1 MQDNPY
7 EDIINMP
14 HHVSRKRPQMS
25 LRNRAAQF
33 APFAAL
39 AGYGDAVA
47 ETARA
52 TDERRD
58 LMEDETNEL
67 NLRLQTI
74 AATLNE
80 HPLVTIEYFIPDAR
94 KEGGQYCRVCGRV
107 VGLSSDTRS
116 LCLANAPPIPL
127 DAIVSITLQ

>member
-39 AGYGDAVA
+39 SGYGEAVA
-47 ETARA
+47 ETART
-52 TDERRD
+52 TDEQRD
-58 LMEDETNEL
+58 LMEDETQEL
-67 NLRLQTI
+67 NLRLQAI

-80 HPLVTIEYFIPDAR
+80 RPLVTIEYFVPDGH
-94 KEGGQYCRVCGRV
+94 KEGGQYRRVCGRV
-107 VGLSSDTRS
+107 VSFSSDTRT
-116 LCLANAPPIPL
+116 LYMENGPPIPL
-127 DAIVSITLQ
+127 DAIVGITLP

>member
-14 HHVSRKRPQMS
+14 HHVSRKRPQMP

-39 AGYGDAVA
+39 SGYGEAVA
-47 ETARA
+47 EVART

-58 LMEDETNEL
+58 LMEDEAEEL
-67 NLRLQTI
+67 NLRLQAI
-74 AATLNE
+74 VATFNE
-80 HPLVTIEYFIPDAR
+80 HPLVTIEYFVPDGH
-94 KEGGQYCRVCGRV
+94 KEGGQYRKVCGCV

-116 LCLANAPPIPL
+116 LCMENGSPIPL
-127 DAIVSITLQ
+127 DAIVSITLS